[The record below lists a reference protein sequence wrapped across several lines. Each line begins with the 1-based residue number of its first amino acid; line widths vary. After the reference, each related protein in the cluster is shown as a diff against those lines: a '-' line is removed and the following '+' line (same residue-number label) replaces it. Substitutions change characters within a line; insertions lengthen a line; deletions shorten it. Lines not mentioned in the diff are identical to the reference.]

1 MEKLSIFLS
10 CKLSTYKT
18 PHGQRAGGPDN
29 NKVLSLNV
37 TSIGN
42 IKFIID
48 YFNKFPLL
56 GIKYK
61 DFKD

>member
-1 MEKLSIFLS
+1 MEKLSRFLS

-18 PHGQRAGGPDN
+18 PQAHKTGGPEN